1 MFNWVTNL
9 NPSQKAMT
17 TINFFSISIKIY
29 QWVVSLQRCV
39 RIHGENIWF
48 VACVKG
54 QFRFVFYIWEP
65 FIAFRFCYNC
75 HPMVLLGTTLSPG
88 FFWDWSLRACW
99 GYLVKQ
105 FCYYFRLSTS
115 SRWLLTFSWS
125 LELLTSLVVYIS
137 LFLGS
142 TFLKWICFDLVTGT
156 GGYFD
161 REITMIDFWIWVS
174 DFLTCTGLLRL
185 ED

>member
-1 MFNWVTNL
+1 M
-9 NPSQKAMT
+9 
-17 TINFFSISIKIY
+17 
-29 QWVVSLQRCV
+29 SLQRCV

-54 QFRFVFYIWEP
+54 QFRFVFYIWGP

-88 FFWDWSLRACW
+88 LFWDWSLRACW

-115 SRWLLTFSWS
+115 TRWLLTFSWS

-142 TFLKWICFDLVTGT
+142 TFLKWICFNLVTGT

-174 DFLTCTGLLRL
+174 VFFLLVLASWDWKTGVVVGLWHRL
-185 ED
+185 PLWVFFSSDVNNIF